1 MIKAGK
7 MKVDPIRGSGKG
19 AGPKRRRQVKE
30 LAGSSFK
37 DVLKSAG
44 QERNI
49 ELEDLF
55 DEIEESGRNLK
66 ENPRLENFKNYRE
79 RVARFIKLF
88 LEQSY
93 EVKLTSEM
101 TLTGRQRYLVLSKK
115 IDVKLEEMY
124 HLFLQEMFD
133 VEEMFKGMEEV
144 RGMLLDLYR

>member
-44 QERNI
+44 HERNI
-49 ELEDLF
+49 ELEELF

>member
-19 AGPKRRRQVKE
+19 AAPKRRRQAKE

-37 DVLKSAG
+37 DVLQSAG
-44 QERNI
+44 PERNI

-101 TLTGRQRYLVLSKK
+101 TLTGRQRFLVLAKK

-133 VEEMFKGMEEV
+133 VEEMFKGLEEV

>member
-1 MIKAGK
+1 

-49 ELEDLF
+49 ELEELF

>member
-49 ELEDLF
+49 ELEELF